1 MKARLTVVV
10 MLLVALCV
18 NSAAQRVVDETNKDA
33 PAEVLGFEWK
43 YQGYASRE
51 TVHDESNTISTKTKR
66 GVVYVFKYTA
76 QVKLKNLATK
86 TIRAVEWSYVFV
98 DPESRKELKRYKI
111 LSRQQIP
118 AGEAQTLAKDIFFDL
133 KEHAPFQHRQAANPA
148 RPHRIHG
155 RLNVATRNDEVK
167 AVRSQ

>member
-76 QVKLKNLATK
+76 QVKLKNLAEK
-86 TIRAVEWSYVFV
+86 TIRAVEWNYVFV

-118 AGEAQTLAKDIFFDL
+118 SGEAQTLAKDIFFDL
-133 KEHAPFQHRQAANPA
+133 KEPTRHFNTGKQQILLA
-148 RPHRIHG
+148 RIEYTDGSSWQRG
-155 RLNVATRNDEVK
+155 SRNDE
-167 AVRSQ
+167 R